1 MSVIMTLRVKG
12 DPQQFQSVAKSD
24 SERIGR
30 ILEIAK
36 SNGLIA
42 HRWYAS
48 DGEFMAVDEWPDTA
62 SFQAFFEAAG
72 SEIGPLMEG
81 AGITEQPTPSFWTKM
96 DVGDDVGWGA

>member
-12 DPQQFQSVAKSD
+12 DPQQFERAAKEDSD
-24 SERIGR
+24 RLSR
-30 ILEIAK
+30 ILDIAK

-48 DGEFMAVDEWPDTA
+48 DGEFMAVDEWPDAA

-81 AGITEQPTPSFWTKM
+81 AGVTEQPVPTFWDKM
-96 DVGDDVGWGA
+96 EVGDDVGWGA